1 MLINSHINQ
10 NNLIINS
17 PLEQFEVSNLLGFNA
32 PILGY
37 LNISLTNLALYSLL
51 VLFIIVAI
59 HYMANNE
66 NKLVPSKW
74 SIALESLFASI
85 NSMVR
90 EQLGKEVYL
99 PFIYSLFFF
108 ILIANL
114 TGNIPYSFTITTSIM
129 VSIGFSFTI
138 LIAVTILGLS
148 IHKLHFFSYFVP
160 SGTPLALVPLLVL
173 IELVS
178 YLARA
183 FSLGIR
189 LFANVV
195 AGHTLMKILATFLYQ
210 MFSSTLI
217 IAVLTLIPFT
227 IFLAIVGLELAVS
240 IIQAYVF
247 TILTCSY
254 IKDAIELH

>member
-1 MLINSHINQ
+1 M
-10 NNLIINS
+10 
-17 PLEQFEVSNLLGFNA
+17 
-32 PILGY
+32 
-37 LNISLTNLALYSLL
+37 
-51 VLFIIVAI
+51 
-59 HYMANNE
+59 
-66 NKLVPSKW
+66 
-74 SIALESLFASI
+74 
-85 NSMVR
+85 
-90 EQLGKEVYL
+90 
-99 PFIYSLFFF
+99 
-108 ILIANL
+108 
-114 TGNIPYSFTITTSIM
+114 
-129 VSIGFSFTI
+129 
-138 LIAVTILGLS
+138 
-148 IHKLHFFSYFVP
+148 
-160 SGTPLALVPLLVL
+160 ALVPLLVL

-217 IAVLTLIPFT
+217 IATITLIPFT
-227 IFLAIVGLELAVS
+227 IFLAIIGLELAVS

>member
-1 MLINSHINQ
+1 MSINKFF
-10 NNLIINS
+10 INS
-17 PLEQFEVSNLLGFNA
+17 PLEQFEVSSLLGFNA
-32 PILGY
+32 PIFGY
-37 LNISLTNLALYSLL
+37 LNITVTNLALYSVL
-51 VLFIIVAI
+51 VLSIIVAI
-59 HYMANNE
+59 HYLGNNE
-66 NKLVPSKW
+66 SKLVPSKW

-85 NSMVR
+85 GSMVR
-90 EQLGKEVYL
+90 EQLGKEVYF

-114 TGNIPYSFTITTSIM
+114 CGNVPYSFTITTSIM
-129 VSIGFSFTI
+129 VSIGLSFTI
-138 LIAVTILGLS
+138 LVGVTILGLS

-173 IELVS
+173 IEMVS

-210 MFSSTLI
+210 MFSAGI
-217 IAVLTLIPFT
+217 IMFVLTLVPFVL
-227 IFLAIVGLELAVS
+227 FLAIMGLEIAVS
-240 IIQAYVF
+240 FIQAYVF
-247 TILTCSY
+247 SILTCSY
-254 IKDAIELH
+254 IKDSIELH

>member
-1 MLINSHINQ
+1 MNINLSKF
-10 NNLIINS
+10 IINS
-17 PLEQFEVSNLLGFNA
+17 PLEQFEVTSLLGFNA
-32 PILGY
+32 PIFGY
-37 LNISLTNLALYSLL
+37 LNITLTNLALYSVL
-51 VLFIIVAI
+51 VISIIVAI
-59 HYMANNE
+59 HYLGNNE
-66 NKLVPSKW
+66 SKLVPSKW

-85 NSMVR
+85 GSMVR
-90 EQLGKEVYL
+90 EQLGKEIYL

-114 TGNIPYSFTITTSIM
+114 CGNVPYSFTITTSIM
-129 VSIGFSFTI
+129 VSIGLSFTI
-138 LIAVTILGLS
+138 LVGVTILGLS

-173 IELVS
+173 IEMVS

-210 MFSSTLI
+210 MFSAGI
-217 IAVLTLIPFT
+217 IVFVLTLIPFVL
-227 IFLAIVGLELAVS
+227 FLAIMGVEIAVS
-240 IIQAYVF
+240 FIQAYVF
-247 TILTCSY
+247 SILTCSY
-254 IKDAIELH
+254 IKDSIELH